1 MSAAVALQAD
11 LGLLG
16 TQSFGVFK
24 DILAAA
30 SADNVAPGALLQIEQ
45 LGSLFHCNGKYL
57 NRIPDLLQRCESF
70 RFERLALSVGWRR
83 HDTAALL
90 SKTAGGQAVS
100 LLIACLMNIHSDR
113 DVGEILQRVCID
125 FVPREINVGSQK
137 QISGVARC
145 IFDKISCLGFS
156 HLLAEVATNIRQ
168 VYMNLNQS
176 APLDLVESPNAE
188 SMVDLLKGFATVC
201 RQGELLL
208 RLTGTEGMAYFAA
221 FFLAICPED
230 TTLTVEGIIIQQGL
244 RNKVFIDAQTF
255 SSALYH
261 PTTMAIEGVVA
272 DSAAPRTFPL
282 KMHERRT
289 LQPEFSTWNWDG
301 WLLGRLQLAFVQA
314 GALYPAPLSS
324 IIAQLIFTLHAE
336 NRPNSDSSQGNHQHL
351 TGSAPDRVNISVPAA
366 ALSSKGHTVVA
377 QFCTQTLHVPFSLYR
392 KENAEGLLR
401 RILYICAESLGCPS
415 CESDSSCVQGHVAL
429 WQSIAGVICEGY
441 FAAYVVAG
449 TDVTVPS
456 TCRLNDN
463 IMGKARARHNAS
475 DRLSVPEV
483 DHQSRYLENGESYR
497 SGDLMHVTARIS
509 KIESGVGSHFR
520 SPLQQSRKQTLQNR
534 QRMIE
539 QTLHF
544 PIGLEDMAE
553 DGSGYLG
560 VGNGSSVLFPE
571 MLEQCA
577 SDETGL
583 SPWLRLEAG
592 HFVFNDN
599 NYTLISSDFS
609 GSALEIPEVQSS
621 SGPIQ
626 PCNIGQHSELMLTV
640 RDKHD
645 ILRLRLTVQVGGNRI
660 DLELRSIWDNW
671 RFGVILL
678 HQCGHPKSTPL
689 RADLSRLVSIS
700 GVGRNLF
707 SNYYSD
713 APGHSSGRVSRST
726 RLMEPSTSSIKISMV
741 EGNLQARFLAFAD
754 HGDYP
759 PRYILLD
766 GTVCLNCA
774 VETAQRLDG
783 DIVIVV

>member
-1 MSAAVALQAD
+1 MSGAVALQAD

-16 TQSFGVFK
+16 TQGFGVFK

-57 NRIPDLLQRCESF
+57 NRVPDLLQRCESF
-70 RFERLALSVGWRR
+70 RFERLALTVGWRR
-83 HDTAALL
+83 HDTASLL

-100 LLIACLMNIHSDR
+100 LLIACLMNMHSDR

-176 APLDLVESPNAE
+176 APLDLVESPSAE
-188 SMVDLLKGFATVC
+188 SMVDLLKAFATVC
-201 RQGELLL
+201 RQGDLLL

-221 FFLAICPED
+221 FFLTICPED

-261 PTTMAIEGVVA
+261 PTTMVIEGVVA
-272 DSAAPRTFPL
+272 DSATPRAFLL
-282 KMHERRT
+282 KMHKRRT
-289 LQPEFSTWNWDG
+289 IQPEFSTWNWDG
-301 WLLGRLQLAFVQA
+301 WLLDRLQLAFVQV

-324 IIAQLIFTLHAE
+324 IIARLIFTLHAE
-336 NRPNSDSSQGNHQHL
+336 NEPNTPQGDRRHL
-351 TGSAPDRVNISVPAA
+351 AGSGPDRVSISVPAA
-366 ALSSKGHTVVA
+366 ALSNRGHTLVA
-377 QFCTQTLHVPFSLYR
+377 QFCAQTLHVPLSTYR
-392 KENAEGLLR
+392 KEDPEELLG
-401 RILYICAESLGCPS
+401 RILDICRERLHC
-415 CESDSSCVQGHVAL
+415 SSCWDNYPCEQGHVAL
-429 WQSIAGVICEGY
+429 WQSITGVICEGY
-441 FAAYVVAG
+441 FAAYIVAG

-475 DRLSVPEV
+475 DRLSAPEV
-483 DHQSRYLENGESYR
+483 DHQSRYLGNLEDYK
-497 SGDLMHVTARIS
+497 SGDLMRVAQRIS
-509 KIESGVGSHFR
+509 EIERGAGSHLR
-520 SPLQQSRKQTLQNR
+520 SVLQQSRRQTLENR

-539 QTLHF
+539 QLLQLSV
-544 PIGLEDMAE
+544 GLEDMAE

-577 SDETGL
+577 ADEMGL

-592 HFVFNDN
+592 HFVFNNN
-599 NYTLISSDFS
+599 NYSLISSDFS
-609 GSALEIPEVQSS
+609 GSELEIPDIWPP
-621 SGPIQ
+621 SGLIQ
-626 PCNIGQHSELMLTV
+626 PCNIGQHSDMMLTV
-640 RDKHD
+640 REKHD

-660 DLELRSIWDNW
+660 DLELRSILDNW
-671 RFGVILL
+671 RYGVILL

-689 RADLSRLVSIS
+689 RANLSRLVSIT

-707 SNYYSD
+707 SNYYSY
-713 APGHSSGRVSRST
+713 APGHGSGRVSRRT
-726 RLMEPSTSSIKISMV
+726 RLMEPSTSSIRISMV
-741 EGNLQARFLAFAD
+741 EGNPHARFLALAD
-754 HGDYP
+754 QGGYP
-759 PRYILLD
+759 PWYILLD
-766 GTVCLNCA
+766 GTVCLDCA

>member
-1 MSAAVALQAD
+1 MSGAVALQAD

-16 TQSFGVFK
+16 TQGFGAFK

-30 SADNVAPGALLQIEQ
+30 TADNVAPGALLQIEQ
-45 LGSLFHCNGKYL
+45 FGSLIHCNGKYL

-83 HDTAALL
+83 HDTASLL

-100 LLIACLMNIHSDR
+100 LLIACLMNMHSER
-113 DVGEILQRVCID
+113 DVGEILHRLCVT

-156 HLLAEVATNIRQ
+156 RLLAEVATNIRQ
-168 VYMNLNQS
+168 VYMNLNQE

-188 SMVDLLKGFATVC
+188 SMIDLLQGFATVC

-244 RNKVFIDAQTF
+244 RKKVFIDAQT

-261 PTTMAIEGVVA
+261 TTSMVVEGVVA
-272 DSAAPRTFPL
+272 DNASQRSFPL

-301 WLLGRLQLAFVQA
+301 WLVDRLKLAFVQV
-314 GALYPAPLSS
+314 GALYPTPLSS

-336 NRPNSDSSQGNHQHL
+336 NHPNSNSSHGNYQHL
-351 TGSAPDRVNISVPAA
+351 TGNAVDRLHISVPAA
-366 ALSSKGHTVVA
+366 ALSSKGHTVVG
-377 QFCTQTLHVPFSLYR
+377 QFCAQTLHVHSSIYR
-392 KENAEGLLR
+392 NESTDRLLQ
-401 RILYICAESLGCPS
+401 RILDICGENLGCSTCGKGSP
-415 CESDSSCVQGHVAL
+415 CEQGLAAL
-429 WQSIAGVICEGY
+429 WQTIAGVIYEGY
-441 FAAYVVAG
+441 FAAYVIAG
-449 TDVTVPS
+449 TDVTIPS

-463 IMGKARARHNAS
+463 IMGKARVRYNAS
-475 DRLSVPEV
+475 DRLSVPEF
-483 DHQSRYLENGESYR
+483 HYQIRYLETVDSYP
-497 SGDLMHVTARIS
+497 SADLLHVTRGILEVESGIGSILRPHFKESWRKTLENRQS
-509 KIESGVGSHFR
+509 KIEQV
-520 SPLQQSRKQTLQNR
+520 
-534 QRMIE
+534 
-539 QTLHF
+539 LHF
-544 PIGLEDMAE
+544 SIGLEDTA
-553 DGSGYLG
+553 DNGSGNLG
-560 VGNGSSVLFPE
+560 VGNGSAVLFPE

-577 SDETGL
+577 ADEKGL

-592 HFVFNDN
+592 NFVFNNKTYD
-599 NYTLISSDFS
+599 LVSSDFS
-609 GSALEIPEVQSS
+609 GSTLEIPDVQPPRGS
-621 SGPIQ
+621 IQ
-626 PCNIGQHSELMLTV
+626 PCNIGQHSELMLTIC
-640 RDKHD
+640 DKYE
-645 ILRLRLTVQVGGNRI
+645 ILTLRLTVQVGGNRI
-660 DLELRSIWDNW
+660 DLELRSILDCW
-671 RFGVILL
+671 RHGVILL
-678 HQCGHPKSTPL
+678 QQCGHPKSTPL
-689 RADLSRLVSIS
+689 RADLSRLVSIT

-707 SNYYSD
+707 SNYEPNAS
-713 APGHSSGRVSRST
+713 GHSSGRVSRSS
-726 RLMEPSTSSIKISMV
+726 RLTEPCPSSIKISMV
-741 EGNLQARFLAFAD
+741 EGNPQARFLAFAD

-759 PRYILLD
+759 RWHILLD

-783 DIVIVV
+783 DILIVV